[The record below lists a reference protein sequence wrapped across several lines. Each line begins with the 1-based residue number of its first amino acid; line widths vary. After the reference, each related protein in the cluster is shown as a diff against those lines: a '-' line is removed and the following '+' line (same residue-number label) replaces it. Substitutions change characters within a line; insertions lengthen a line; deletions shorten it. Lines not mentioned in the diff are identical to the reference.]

1 MSWRDPALI
10 VIFALPLWWALF
22 PKNASRF
29 YRWFH
34 GRTGLDQ
41 RRLDAMTP
49 RRFRIAGAFFLAV
62 VLAIGLVGK
71 R

>member
-1 MSWRDPALI
+1 M
-10 VIFALPLWWALF
+10 VILALPLWWVLF
-22 PKNASRF
+22 PKNAWRF

-34 GRTGLDQ
+34 GRTGMDQ

-49 RRFRIAGAFFLAV
+49 RQFRIAGAFFVAL
-62 VLAIGLVGK
+62 VLAIGLFGK